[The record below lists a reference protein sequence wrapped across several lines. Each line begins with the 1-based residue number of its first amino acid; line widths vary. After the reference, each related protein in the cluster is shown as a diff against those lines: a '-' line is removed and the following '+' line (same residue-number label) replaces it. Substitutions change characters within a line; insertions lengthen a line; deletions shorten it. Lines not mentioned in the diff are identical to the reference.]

1 MRLLSFKKD
10 GENRV
15 GVLVKDQVL
24 DVSLVYKEN
33 LAGAFENCDER
44 TSLDMLSLLEM
55 GKKGINEISKA
66 LEYLEESDTPVYHQ
80 EEVEFLAPIP
90 RPRKNIVCLGLNYA
104 EHIKEGSEEERNL
117 PEYPI
122 YFTKPPTAVTG
133 PYDPIIYP
141 KSTEE
146 LDYEV
151 ELAFV
156 IGKKGR
162 YIKEDEALDHIA
174 GYTVFNDVSA
184 RDLQRRHGQW
194 FKGKSCDS
202 FAPMGPYLV
211 TADEIGDPQNLD
223 LWMKVNDE
231 IRQDANTCD
240 MIFNIK
246 EIVSDI
252 SEGITL
258 EIGDIFATGTPSGVG
273 MAHPGGLLKPGDI
286 VEAGIEKIGTIRNTV
301 KRE

>member
-10 GENRV
+10 GETRV

-33 LAGAFENCDER
+33 LAGAFENYDKR

-162 YIKEDEALDHIA
+162 YIKENEALDHIA

-211 TADEIGDPQNLD
+211 TADEVGDPQNLD

-286 VEAGIEKIGTIRNTV
+286 VEAGIEKIGTIKNIV